1 MKKEKLP
8 DVYLVLGPYAD
19 FNDSSFWD
27 GATVW
32 SGKPCYVQFLN
43 WLLTAFMKEFLY
55 SVLQRHFEKSS

>member
-27 GATVW
+27 GGTV
-32 SGKPCYVQFLN
+32 
-43 WLLTAFMKEFLY
+43 
-55 SVLQRHFEKSS
+55 